1 MFKSKCRNF
10 FTENE
15 DCLFLNVFVPS
26 TTKRS
31 KPDDKKAVMV
41 WIHGFSLV
49 IPRGLSRAFTL
60 GSSTE
65 YPGHVLAAFNDV
77 IVVTFNYRLGILGF
91 FNEPKTNVKGNYGM
105 YDQVNIGF
113 VAVANTCF
121 NMKYSDVD

>member
-1 MFKSKCRNF
+1 M
-10 FTENE
+10 
-15 DCLFLNVFVPS
+15 FVPS

-31 KPDDKKAVMV
+31 NPDDKKAVMV
-41 WIHGFSLV
+41 WIHGFLPAV
-49 IPRGLSRAFTL
+49 PPGRGRAFIL

-77 IVVTFNYRLGILGF
+77 IVVSFNDRLGILGF

-113 VAVANTCF
+113 VAVAYACL
-121 NMKYSDVD
+121 NMKYSRLTDRST

>member
-1 MFKSKCRNF
+1 MFV
-10 FTENE
+10 T
-15 DCLFLNVFVPS
+15 S

-31 KPDDKKAVMV
+31 KPDDQKAVMV
-41 WIHGFSLV
+41 WIQGFSSVVL
-49 IPRGLSRAFTL
+49 RGRGRAFTL

-91 FNEPKTNVKGNYGM
+91 LNEPDTNIKGNYGM

-113 VAVANTCF
+113 VSFVYKF
-121 NMKYSDVD
+121 KSFSHKIIIPE